1 MVRSIVATGVLLAV
15 LAGCGGEAQP
25 TTAPPPRPG
34 TELTQEPGDVA
45 TPEETREPAPQV
57 PRSPATIGP
66 MEPVDPPVSVELES
80 VSIDAEVVPV
90 GLADD
95 GQMELPPDPN
105 VAGWYR
111 FGPTAGDGAGSV
123 VLAGHVD
130 SRTYGVGQLSRL
142 RETEV
147 GDEIVV
153 RTESG
158 VDIRYTVEDVR
169 SYPRAEL
176 PLAEVF
182 SRDGDE
188 RLVLITCD
196 GEYDR
201 ARGGYADN
209 VVVTAAPA

>member
-1 MVRSIVATGVLLAV
+1 
-15 LAGCGGEAQP
+15 
-25 TTAPPPRPG
+25 
-34 TELTQEPGDVA
+34 
-45 TPEETREPAPQV
+45 
-57 PRSPATIGP
+57 
-66 MEPVDPPVSVELES
+66 MEPVDPPVSVELDS
-80 VSIDAEVVPV
+80 VRIDAEVVPV

-95 GQMELPPDPN
+95 GQMELPPDPD
-105 VAGWYR
+105 VVGWYR
-111 FGPTAGDGAGSV
+111 FGPTAGDSAGSV

-169 SYPRAEL
+169 SIPRAEL

-209 VVVTAAPA
+209 VVVTASPA